1 MTSARLL
8 ADMRANLLGGD
19 AALEQRLMLDQWVYQ
34 PGLPPNVARPDP
46 AAFAEVDAAVAA
58 FPGGATPDAT
68 TWARWTTAE
77 KLRFLNQLPRELETP
92 RLAILNRRLGLSESG
107 NNEVLFAWL
116 NLALANRYEPAV
128 PVAERFLASLGRR
141 KFVLPL
147 FQTLWNQGD
156 WGRPIAR
163 RIYDRTRG
171 TYHSVTAGS
180 VDKVLGVR

>member
-1 MTSARLL
+1 
-8 ADMRANLLGGD
+8 
-19 AALEQRLMLDQWVYQ
+19 MLDQWVYQ
-34 PGLPPNVARPDP
+34 PGLPSNVARPDP
-46 AAFAEVDAAVAA
+46 AAYAQVDAAVAA